1 MKKIIITSL
10 TTISLICGSAVFAAT
25 TPIPEKTKP
34 PVEKTI
40 EKKTA
45 KKSAEK
51 AVISTINLYELPET
65 NSKIIKTLPL
75 FSNLVA
81 IYRKD
86 DWMKVGDRADGT
98 TGWINLSQYNQAKN
112 NYYQEHFKMNS
123 DFIYLQSEKNDKGK
137 TEIVA
142 YRNGKKLTP
151 AEAKELYDH
160 MQLQEQKQWNAMQ
173 RFNQMMDQQMQSVF
187 QMPLMMPNIVV
198 IQQPINTEKNEK

>member
-1 MKKIIITSL
+1 MQKIIITSL
-10 TTISLICGSAVFAAT
+10 TAISLIYGSTALAV
-25 TPIPEKTKP
+25 TPSTPEKTKP
-34 PVEKTI
+34 PIEKTVVKKPVEKT
-40 EKKTA
+40 
-45 KKSAEK
+45 SEK
-51 AVISTINLYELPET
+51 AVVSTIHLYESPEIH
-65 NSKIIKTLPL
+65 SKIIKSLPL

-98 TGWINLSQYNQAKN
+98 TGWINLSQYNQARN
-112 NYYQEHFKMNS
+112 NYYQEHFKMHS
-123 DFIYLQSEKNDKGK
+123 DFVYLQSEKNDKGK

-160 MQLQEQKQWNAMQ
+160 MQAQEQKQWDAMQ
-173 RFNQMMDQQMQSVF
+173 RFDQIMDQQMQSVF

-198 IQQPINTEKNEK
+198 IQQAPEKNKK